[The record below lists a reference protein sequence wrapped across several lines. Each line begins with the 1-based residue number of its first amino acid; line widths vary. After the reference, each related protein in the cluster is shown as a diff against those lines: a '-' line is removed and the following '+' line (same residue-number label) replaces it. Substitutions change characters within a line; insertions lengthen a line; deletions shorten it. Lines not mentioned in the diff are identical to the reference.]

1 MKNHIL
7 SVFMAVFMLFVS
19 FWLAI
24 LPPPKNIITRTIIT
38 RTRIEFAERLSD
50 TVRFFYVFFVA
61 KKVDNMKQ
69 LF

>member
-24 LPPPKNIITRTIIT
+24 LPPPKNIITRT
-38 RTRIEFAERLSD
+38 RIEFAERLSD
-50 TVRFFYVFFVA
+50 TVRFFYVFFIA